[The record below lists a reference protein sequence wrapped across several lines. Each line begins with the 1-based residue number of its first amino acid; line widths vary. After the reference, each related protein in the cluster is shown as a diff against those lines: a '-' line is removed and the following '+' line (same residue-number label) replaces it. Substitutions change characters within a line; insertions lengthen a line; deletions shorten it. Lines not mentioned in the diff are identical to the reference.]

1 MLMKSTN
8 KTASFVLPIVLCFI
22 VGGLS
27 AWAMRESLAV
37 WYPYLTKPAPTPPG
51 YVFPIVW
58 FALYVCIGVSAGL
71 VLTSRKELQVESVES
86 FRPDGSVESFSRS
99 TVQSPAYGTI
109 LRLWIWQLALNF
121 MWSILFFWL
130 RAPWVAL
137 IDIIVLD
144 VLIIL
149 YIIHTARR
157 HKAAMWLFVPYLAWT
172 LFATYLNAYI
182 AIYN

>member
-1 MLMKSTN
+1 MKSN
-8 KTASFVLPIVLCFI
+8 KTASFILPIVLCLV

-37 WYPYLTKPAPTPPG
+37 WYPYLAKPAATPPG

-58 FALYVCIGVSAGL
+58 FVLYICIGVSAGL
-71 VLTSRKELQVESVES
+71 VLTSRSDLQVESVES
-86 FRPDGSVESFSRS
+86 FRPDGSLKSER
-99 TVQSPAYGTI
+99 TTLIPSPRRGRI
-109 LRLWIWQLALNF
+109 MRLWIWALALNF
-121 MWSILFFWL
+121 MWSILFFWM

-137 IDIIVLD
+137 IDIVVLD

-149 YIIHTARR
+149 YICYTARR
-157 HKAAMWLFVPYLAWT
+157 YRAAMWLFVPYLAWT

-182 AIYN
+182 AVCN